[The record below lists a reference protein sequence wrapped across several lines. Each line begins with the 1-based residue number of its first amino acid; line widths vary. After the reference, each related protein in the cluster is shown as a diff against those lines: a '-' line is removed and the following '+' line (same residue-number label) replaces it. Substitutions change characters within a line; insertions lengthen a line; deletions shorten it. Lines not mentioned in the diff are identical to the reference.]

1 MSLIE
6 RLSKVEKHIVELN
19 HKYRLLQQDNLAL
32 QEKNAMAKKK
42 IEQILSQLTKME
54 ATHE

>member
-6 RLSKVEKHIVELN
+6 RLSKIEKHIVELN
-19 HKYRLLQQDNLAL
+19 HKHRLLQQENLAL

-54 ATHE
+54 VTHE